1 MKDLQ
6 NPPRFA
12 PLQDLDRSIASLTR
26 VIESLQGEVACIA
39 QAGEAAVPG
48 SVAGSVAEN
57 SCLCQNDHVAAGGQ
71 FAPSIASEVNELL
84 NVMSCNTESPLNSP
98 GVSVM
103 TGESR
108 GKIDRAGEQ
117 AAVLAGWLLAFSRR
131 QARQFRTMDLNT
143 MIRGLRSHL
152 TAILPQEVELQLSLE
167 PVLDKVEGDEAALQ
181 EALIHLVVNARD
193 AMPEG
198 GTLTIETARVR
209 QLRQGEPDSARRTY
223 ALLRVTDT
231 GVGMDAATQD
241 CIFEPL
247 YDGKLEAPAAGL
259 GLSAVHG
266 IVKQSG
272 GWISVYSEKG
282 TGTSFEIFLPC
293 TPEPIAA

>member
-1 MKDLQ
+1 VASDLLQ
-6 NPPRFA
+6 IRDLETPPRLA
-12 PLQDLDRSIASLTR
+12 NLQHLDKSIASLTQ
-26 VIESLQGEVACIA
+26 VIETLQGEVACIA
-39 QAGEAAVPG
+39 QAEEAIPGESAAACPAT
-48 SVAGSVAEN
+48 AGR
-57 SCLCQNDHVAAGGQ
+57 
-71 FAPSIASEVNELL
+71 FAPGIANEVNELM
-84 NVMSCNTESPLNSP
+84 NVMSANTESSLDSP
-98 GVSVM
+98 GLTLM
-103 TGESR
+103 PGKLRT
-108 GKIDRAGEQ
+108 KIDRAGEQ

-131 QARQFRTMDLNT
+131 QARQFRAMDLNT

-167 PVLDKVEGDEAALQ
+167 PVLDKVEADESALQ

-209 QLRQGEPDSARRTY
+209 QLRQGEPESARRTY

-231 GVGMDAATQD
+231 GVGMEAATAN

-247 YDGKLEAPAAGL
+247 YDGKLEAPVAGL

-282 TGTSFEIFLPC
+282 IGTSFEIFLPC
-293 TPEPIAA
+293 TPGPIAA